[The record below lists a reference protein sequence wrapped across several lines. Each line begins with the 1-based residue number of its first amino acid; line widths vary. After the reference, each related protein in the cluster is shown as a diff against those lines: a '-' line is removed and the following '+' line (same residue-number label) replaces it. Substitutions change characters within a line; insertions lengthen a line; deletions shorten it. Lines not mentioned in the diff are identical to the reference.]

1 VIGWTIGIAAA
12 VLLSGSPVAES
23 AGSAPGTETREYK
36 GTILSGRGAY
46 ASASGVLAI
55 TLVERQVGP
64 APAHPLLGEGARYT
78 AFVKLRG
85 TLCTRRLH
93 SSRRGCRQLSG
104 AVTGSGTRLPHIPDT
119 PGRVK
124 ITAASGRTNVLGA
137 VTAEGAYAGTG
148 FIAKGVRSIWITL
161 TGRSGAITI
170 GGHGPPVKGFSP
182 P

>member
-23 AGSAPGTETREYK
+23 AADPGAETREYK
-36 GTILSGRGAY
+36 GAILSGRGAY

-64 APAHPLLGEGARYT
+64 APANPLLEGGARYT
-78 AFVKLRG
+78 ASVKLRG

-93 SSRRGCRQLSG
+93 SARRGCRQLSG
-104 AVTGSGTRLPHIPDT
+104 ALTGSATRLPHNPDT
-119 PGRVK
+119 PARVK

-148 FIAKGVRSIWITL
+148 FIAKAVRSIWITL